1 MKSPATRRAPVIPRP
16 KVRPVRTRHEAL
28 RRYRRPLAIA
38 CLLLAAAAA
47 LNELSSGQLAQR
59 EVVVAV
65 SDLAAGAVISPA
77 DVQLQRIPADPDDQR
92 LLTDPQEL
100 VGQRL
105 AIAAPAGTALRS
117 YLLVGPQLLAG
128 SAPGTVAVPIRLSD
142 PAAVGLLNPGQL
154 VDIVLTTGDGFER
167 QIRSETIA
175 QGVAVLWVPAAD
187 RGEFGML
194 SGSPAEGEGIIVV
207 AAAASL
213 SDDLAGA
220 VSRGKVSAVL
230 VN

>member
-1 MKSPATRRAPVIPRP
+1 MIPRP

-65 SDLAAGAVISPA
+65 SDLAAGAMISPA
-77 DVQLQRIPADPDDQR
+77 DVQLQRIPADPDDHR

-105 AIAAPAGTALRS
+105 AIAVPAGTALRS

-175 QGVAVLWVPAAD
+175 QRVAVLWVPAAD

>member
-1 MKSPATRRAPVIPRP
+1 M
-16 KVRPVRTRHEAL
+16 
-28 RRYRRPLAIA
+28 
-38 CLLLAAAAA
+38 
-47 LNELSSGQLAQR
+47 
-59 EVVVAV
+59 
-65 SDLAAGAVISPA
+65 
-77 DVQLQRIPADPDDQR
+77 
-92 LLTDPQEL
+92 
-100 VGQRL
+100 
-105 AIAAPAGTALRS
+105 
-117 YLLVGPQLLAG
+117 
-128 SAPGTVAVPIRLSD
+128 
-142 PAAVGLLNPGQL
+142 GLLNPGQL

>member
-1 MKSPATRRAPVIPRP
+1 MKHPSARRAPAIPRP
-16 KVRPVRTRHEAL
+16 RVRPVRTRNEAL
-28 RRYRRPLAIA
+28 RRYRRPLAVA
-38 CLLLAAAAA
+38 FLLLAAAAA
-47 LNELSSGQLAQR
+47 LNVLSSGQLAQR
-59 EVVVAV
+59 EVVVAAT
-65 SDLAAGAVISPA
+65 DLAAGAAISPD
-77 DVQLQRIPADPDDQR
+77 DVQLQRIPADPEDHR
-92 LLTDPQEL
+92 LLTDPQQL

-105 AIAAPAGTALRS
+105 AIAVPAGTALRS

-128 SAPGTVAVPIRLSD
+128 SAPGTVAVPLRLSD

-154 VDIVLTTGDGFER
+154 VDIVLTTGDGFEQ

-175 QGVAVLWVPAAD
+175 RGVAVLWVPVAE

-194 SGSPAEGEGIIVV
+194 SGGPSPGEGIIVV
-207 AAAASL
+207 AASASL